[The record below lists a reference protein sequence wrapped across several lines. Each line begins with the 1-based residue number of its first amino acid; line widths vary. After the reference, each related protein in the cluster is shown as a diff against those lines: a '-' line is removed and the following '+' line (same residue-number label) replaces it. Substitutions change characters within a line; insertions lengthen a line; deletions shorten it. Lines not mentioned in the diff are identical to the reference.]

1 MNTEPKKK
9 KVIVIR
15 KVQKPSTTV
24 KTKEKEKPIKTK
36 DKVSKPNLPSREV
49 KYIYPAD
56 CNDMMTRK
64 RFRAEVRTAISKYEK
79 LLSKEEKNSTKW
91 KKLNTELLTYKKRV
105 MKVDK
110 D

>member
-1 MNTEPKKK
+1 MNSNPKKK

-24 KTKEKEKPIKTK
+24 KNKDPEKPVKTTE
-36 DKVSKPNLPSREV
+36 KVSKPNLPSREV
-49 KYIYPAD
+49 KYIYPND
-56 CNDMMTRK
+56 CTDMMTRK
-64 RFRAEVRTAISKYEK
+64 RFRAEVRTAIEKYEK

-91 KKLNTELLTYKKRV
+91 KKLNTEFLTYRKRV
-105 MKVDK
+105 MKPGK